1 VTALVVTE
9 TPPPQPEREA
19 AEAGRAESLPAE
31 QPSVARRINR
41 LPELASAAGPTFTA
55 VGLALFVVL
64 NLASTAVY
72 APLGVTPADVGLG
85 YADLLAQSAVGV
97 TAGFLIAL
105 LIGGVTA
112 LLRSQP
118 GRRPAWA
125 TLAVIAAVAVV
136 ELDIALAL
144 PVLDHPLISV
154 TELAVFMVAVVASV
168 VTLLRRPALRQRALV
183 EATRPGLALGLVSL
197 TLAAGLAGA
206 MHDGITS
213 LREGSRPSN
222 LLVGVPPPWHAETAR
237 VTWTSGSAP
246 TGLELPPCL
255 LYLGA
260 SDGTV
265 VLYDSR
271 ERLRRALLVRADHV
285 AIVITH
291 DRAKCPT

>member
-183 EATRPGLALGLVSL
+183 EATRPGLALPGKPDVGRWTRWRHARRDHLSPRRQP
-197 TLAAGLAGA
+197 TEQ
-206 MHDGITS
+206 S
-213 LREGSRPSN
+213 SR
-222 LLVGVPPPWHAETAR
+222 
-237 VTWTSGSAP
+237 GSAP
-246 TGLELPPCL
+246 SVARRNRSGDLDVGQRTN
-255 LYLGA
+255 GA
-260 SDGTV
+260 
-265 VLYDSR
+265 
-271 ERLRRALLVRADHV
+271 
-285 AIVITH
+285 
-291 DRAKCPT
+291 